1 MAALSHA
8 LNLAEIKK
16 KLKENDLG
24 IQRLTEKL
32 KTVEHNAS
40 ALFAST
46 YFVDQVERRL
56 QGQIDYM
63 KEEMDEM
70 KQKYKVWPVE
80 LVTKL
85 DQFFQMFEN
94 SRQDQ
99 KKHDIVLKKITDFF
113 ASLEE
118 DLR

>member
-8 LNLAEIKK
+8 FNLGEIKK
-16 KLKENDLG
+16 KLKENDAG
-24 IQRLTEKL
+24 TQRLNEKL
-32 KTVEHNAS
+32 KTVELNAG

-46 YFVDQVERRL
+46 YFVDQVETRF

-63 KEEMDEM
+63 REEMNEM
-70 KQKYKVWPVE
+70 KKQYKVWPVE
-80 LVTKL
+80 LVSKL
-85 DQFFQMFEN
+85 DQFFHMFEN

>member
-8 LNLAEIKK
+8 FNLAEIKK
-16 KLKENDLG
+16 LKENDDG

-32 KTVEHNAS
+32 RTVEPNAG

-46 YFVDQVERRL
+46 YFVDQIETRL

-63 KEEMDEM
+63 KEEMNEM
-70 KQKYKVWPVE
+70 KKQYKVWPVE
-80 LVTKL
+80 LVSKL
-85 DQFFQMFEN
+85 DRFFQMFEN
-94 SRQDQ
+94 TRQDQ
-99 KKHDIVLKKITDFF
+99 RKHDIVLKKITDFF